1 MQTIIDR
8 GCGGGEPAQACYGAA
23 KNFVREPGTAQGVT
37 MAAFINFP
45 DGFDASL
52 QDPAVIVA
60 HPGGGVKE
68 QTAGLYARKL
78 AEQGFCHHCL

>member
-1 MQTIIDR
+1 MI
-8 GCGGGEPAQACYGAA
+8 GAVVGVSRHRLA
-23 KNFVREPGTAQGVT
+23 MEQQKISFANRNGQGVT

-78 AEQGFCHHCL
+78 AEQGFCHYCL